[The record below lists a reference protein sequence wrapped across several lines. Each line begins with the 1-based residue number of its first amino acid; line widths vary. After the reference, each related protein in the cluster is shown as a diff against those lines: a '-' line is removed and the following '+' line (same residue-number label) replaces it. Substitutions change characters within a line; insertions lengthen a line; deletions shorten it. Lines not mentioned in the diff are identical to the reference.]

1 MRSSSV
7 CLAVLVCGVADAFVA
22 PRPAPVAQVVRRS
35 SSEES
40 AREEIALRNEE
51 SSDSLP
57 PVSSSYQPVAAPSQL
72 ALAGLVAERCL
83 GFAADRLG
91 DANSRRRGARRG
103 RGERVVVLGSGWG
116 AAALVSAL
124 GESYG
129 GGVTVV
135 SPRNYFLFTPMLA
148 GASVGTVEY
157 RSICEPLRSINGAV
171 DYLEATATRIDVER
185 KVVVCEAVVC
195 EGSQCSI
202 DEFEV
207 PYDVVVCAT
216 GATTNT
222 FGVPGVRE
230 HCLFLKQIADADAL
244 RQGLGNCFERANLP
258 TLSDAERRR
267 ALSFAVVGAGPTGVE
282 FCGELLDFLES
293 EALAFYPK
301 LVGEA
306 SVTLLE
312 ATTTVLGA
320 FDASLRDVAV
330 GELEKSRNGGGIK
343 GVDIRLGAAVTEVNG
358 THVLLGGDD
367 PLPYGL
373 CVWATGNGP
382 TRVVT
387 DTLKALG
394 ADGAQGDA
402 QAWAR
407 GRFGVDAWLRVLGAP
422 PGEVFAIGDCAA
434 DVVDFAAETKA
445 TLPATAQVAA
455 QQGEYLARLLK
466 LGPDYDLAK
475 PEPSRPRGAADDDR
489 RLDELFCDERAGH
502 LVARPFQF
510 LNLGILAYV
519 GDGKALAQVALGD
532 GDLGVKA
539 AGRAAFGLWRS
550 VYISKQVSP
559 RNRLL
564 VIGDWVRTRV
574 FGRDITRF

>member
-1 MRSSSV
+1 M
-7 CLAVLVCGVADAFVA
+7 LFWN
-22 PRPAPVAQVVRRS
+22 
-35 SSEES
+35 
-40 AREEIALRNEE
+40 ARARN
-51 SSDSLP
+51 
-57 PVSSSYQPVAAPSQL
+57 
-72 ALAGLVAERCL
+72 
-83 GFAADRLG
+83 
-91 DANSRRRGARRG
+91 AR
-103 RGERVVVLGSGWG
+103 V
-116 AAALVSAL
+116 
-124 GESYG
+124 
-129 GGVTVV
+129 
-135 SPRNYFLFTPMLA
+135 
-148 GASVGTVEY
+148 
-157 RSICEPLRSINGAV
+157 
-171 DYLEATATRIDVER
+171 EATL
-185 KVVVCEAVVC
+185 
-195 EGSQCSI
+195 
-202 DEFEV
+202 
-207 PYDVVVCAT
+207 
-216 GATTNT
+216 
-222 FGVPGVRE
+222 
-230 HCLFLKQIADADAL
+230 H
-244 RQGLGNCFERANLP
+244 
-258 TLSDAERRR
+258 
-267 ALSFAVVGAGPTGVE
+267 LSFPAQ
-282 FCGELLDFLES
+282 
-293 EALAFYPK
+293 
-301 LVGEA
+301 
-306 SVTLLE
+306 
-312 ATTTVLGA
+312 VLGA

-330 GELEKSRNGGGIK
+330 GELEKSRNGGGIR

-466 LGPDYDLAK
+466 LGADYDLAR

>member
-1 MRSSSV
+1 MRSSSMY
-7 CLAVLVCGVADAFVA
+7 LAVLVCGVADAFVA
-22 PRPAPVAQVVRRS
+22 PRPAPVAQVLRRS

-40 AREEIALRNEE
+40 AREEIALRNE

-91 DANSRRRGARRG
+91 GANYGGAG
-103 RGERVVVLGSGWG
+103 GAG
-116 AAALVSAL
+116 AASSCSGA
-124 GESYG
+124 
-129 GGVTVV
+129 
-135 SPRNYFLFTPMLA
+135 A
-148 GASVGTVEY
+148 GAPR
-157 RSICEPLRSINGAV
+157 RSLLHRRVRGPC
-171 DYLEATATRIDVER
+171 
-185 KVVVCEAVVC
+185 
-195 EGSQCSI
+195 
-202 DEFEV
+202 
-207 PYDVVVCAT
+207 DVVVCAT

-258 TLSDAERRR
+258 
-267 ALSFAVVGAGPTGVE
+267 ALSGAGGARSPSPSSAGPTGVE

-312 ATTTVLGA
+312 ATTAVLGA

-373 CVWATGNGP
+373 CVWAAGGRRRRHGHAQGP
-382 TRVVT
+382 GRRRRP
-387 DTLKALG
+387 
-394 ADGAQGDA
+394 GDA

-434 DVVDFAAETKA
+434 GVVDFAAETKA
-445 TLPATAQVAA
+445 TLP
-455 QQGEYLARLLK
+455 RR
-466 LGPDYDLAK
+466 PRSR
-475 PEPSRPRGAADDDR
+475 PSRASTSRG
-489 RLDELFCDERAGH
+489 C
-502 LVARPFQF
+502 
-510 LNLGILAYV
+510 
-519 GDGKALAQVALGD
+519 
-532 GDLGVKA
+532 
-539 AGRAAFGLWRS
+539 
-550 VYISKQVSP
+550 
-559 RNRLL
+559 
-564 VIGDWVRTRV
+564 
-574 FGRDITRF
+574 

>member
-7 CLAVLVCGVADAFVA
+7 YLAVLVCGVADAFVA

-83 GFAADRLG
+83 GFAADRMG

-330 GELEKSRNGGGIK
+330 GELEKSRNGGGIR

-387 DTLKALG
+387 DTLKAL
-394 ADGAQGDA
+394 ASP
-402 QAWAR
+402 
-407 GRFGVDAWLRVLGAP
+407 FS
-422 PGEVFAIGDCAA
+422 CA
-434 DVVDFAAETKA
+434 V
-445 TLPATAQVAA
+445 P
-455 QQGEYLARLLK
+455 
-466 LGPDYDLAK
+466 
-475 PEPSRPRGAADDDR
+475 
-489 RLDELFCDERAGH
+489 
-502 LVARPFQF
+502 
-510 LNLGILAYV
+510 
-519 GDGKALAQVALGD
+519 
-532 GDLGVKA
+532 
-539 AGRAAFGLWRS
+539 GRAMVAWWH
-550 VYISKQVSP
+550 P
-559 RNRLL
+559 AAA
-564 VIGDWVRTRV
+564 
-574 FGRDITRF
+574 

>member
-1 MRSSSV
+1 MRSSSMY
-7 CLAVLVCGVADAFVA
+7 LAVLVCGVADAFVA
-22 PRPAPVAQVVRRS
+22 PRPAPVGQVLRRS

-91 DANSRRRGARRG
+91 DANYRRRGARRG

-312 ATTTVLGA
+312 ATTTVLGGAGKESDIPNFKGSSLGRFPLVSADFWTSDHLSERSRSVDA
-320 FDASLRDVAV
+320 FS
-330 GELEKSRNGGGIK
+330 
-343 GVDIRLGAAVTEVNG
+343 G
-358 THVLLGGDD
+358 TRARGTL
-367 PLPYGL
+367 
-373 CVWATGNGP
+373 
-382 TRVVT
+382 
-387 DTLKALG
+387 TLK
-394 ADGAQGDA
+394 
-402 QAWAR
+402 
-407 GRFGVDAWLRVLGAP
+407 
-422 PGEVFAIGDCAA
+422 
-434 DVVDFAAETKA
+434 
-445 TLPATAQVAA
+445 
-455 QQGEYLARLLK
+455 
-466 LGPDYDLAK
+466 
-475 PEPSRPRGAADDDR
+475 R
-489 RLDELFCDERAGH
+489 R
-502 LVARPFQF
+502 
-510 LNLGILAYV
+510 
-519 GDGKALAQVALGD
+519 
-532 GDLGVKA
+532 
-539 AGRAAFGLWRS
+539 
-550 VYISKQVSP
+550 
-559 RNRLL
+559 
-564 VIGDWVRTRV
+564 
-574 FGRDITRF
+574 

>member
-1 MRSSSV
+1 MRSSSMY
-7 CLAVLVCGVADAFVA
+7 LAVLVCGVADAFVA
-22 PRPAPVAQVVRRS
+22 PRPAPVAQVLRRS

-83 GFAADRLG
+83 GFAADRL
-91 DANSRRRGARRG
+91 ATPTTAARGAAG
-103 RGERVVVLGSGWG
+103 RAAVVLGSGWG

-207 PYDVVVCAT
+207 PTTSSSAPT

-244 RQGLGNCFERANLP
+244 RQGLGTASSARTCRRQRRR
-258 TLSDAERRR
+258 RRR
-267 ALSFAVVGAGPTGVE
+267 ALLRRRRRGPTGVE

-330 GELEKSRNGGGIK
+330 DELEKSRNGGEIK

-434 DVVDFAAETKA
+434 DAVDFAAETKA
-445 TLPATAQVAA
+445 TLP
-455 QQGEYLARLLK
+455 RR
-466 LGPDYDLAK
+466 PRSR
-475 PEPSRPRGAADDDR
+475 PSRASTSRG
-489 RLDELFCDERAGH
+489 C
-502 LVARPFQF
+502 
-510 LNLGILAYV
+510 
-519 GDGKALAQVALGD
+519 
-532 GDLGVKA
+532 
-539 AGRAAFGLWRS
+539 
-550 VYISKQVSP
+550 
-559 RNRLL
+559 
-564 VIGDWVRTRV
+564 
-574 FGRDITRF
+574 

>member
-22 PRPAPVAQVVRRS
+22 PRPAPVGQVLRRS

-330 GELEKSRNGGGIK
+330 GELEKSRNGGGIR

-394 ADGAQGDA
+394 NDGAQGDA

>member
-1 MRSSSV
+1 
-7 CLAVLVCGVADAFVA
+7 
-22 PRPAPVAQVVRRS
+22 
-35 SSEES
+35 
-40 AREEIALRNEE
+40 
-51 SSDSLP
+51 
-57 PVSSSYQPVAAPSQL
+57 
-72 ALAGLVAERCL
+72 
-83 GFAADRLG
+83 
-91 DANSRRRGARRG
+91 
-103 RGERVVVLGSGWG
+103 
-116 AAALVSAL
+116 
-124 GESYG
+124 
-129 GGVTVV
+129 
-135 SPRNYFLFTPMLA
+135 MLA

-330 GELEKSRNGGGIK
+330 DELEKSRNGGEIK

-373 CVWATGNGP
+373 C
-382 TRVVT
+382 
-387 DTLKALG
+387 
-394 ADGAQGDA
+394 
-402 QAWAR
+402 
-407 GRFGVDAWLRVLGAP
+407 
-422 PGEVFAIGDCAA
+422 
-434 DVVDFAAETKA
+434 
-445 TLPATAQVAA
+445 VAA

-489 RLDELFCDERAGH
+489 RLDELFCDERNGH

-564 VIGDWVRTRV
+564 VIGDWLRTRV